1 MLTHAH
7 GQAPSDSDRAS
18 YQREIDYHLAMI
30 TVSLKLYITKGRHH
44 MGNLGSYIDV
54 VLQQVKRAKNLQE
67 IIDMAK
73 KILCDPP
80 T

>member
-1 MLTHAH
+1 
-7 GQAPSDSDRAS
+7 
-18 YQREIDYHLAMI
+18 MI